1 MTDHNKTSEN
11 SSQRIT
17 QNNFGMST
25 MPNEMNTKENEEHSR
40 AAKTRK
46 K

>member
-1 MTDHNKTSEN
+1 MTDHNKTTKNHSPA
-11 SSQRIT
+11 IT
-17 QNNFGMST
+17 QNSFGMST
-25 MPNEMNTKENEEHSR
+25 MPNGMNNKENEEHSR

>member
-1 MTDHNKTSEN
+1 MTDHNKN
-11 SSQRIT
+11 SSQTIT
-17 QNNFGMST
+17 QNNFGMTT
-25 MPNEMNTKENEEHSR
+25 MPNEMNTKENKEHSR